1 MRRREFLALTGVTLA
16 GAVIGGYAS
25 RVNARQGATE
35 TNASQPMNAAAYR
48 ALRRYAKT
56 PFGDIAYVERGSGA
70 AALFVHGYLLNGFQ
84 WRGAL
89 ERLSAH
95 RRCIAL
101 DLMGLGYTEVARGQS
116 VTPDAQVAM
125 MVSFLDALAIDKV
138 DIVASD
144 SGGQAA
150 QLLLV
155 RHPARVRSILLTNCD
170 TEPDSPPAALKKT
183 LEWAHA
189 GTLPERLIAPWIADK
204 DRARREYRDLYTYP
218 TNPTDEANE
227 YYFPPLISTPR
238 RRELVKA
245 YTIGLEHNPLIGV
258 GPLLKHS
265 SVPARIVWGTGD
277 TIFSPA
283 GPDYLDRSFGHSMGV
298 RRVEHAKLFFAEE
311 LPNLIAE
318 EARRLWRMPG

>member
-1 MRRREFLALTGVTLA
+1 MKRREFLALTGITLA
-16 GAVIGGYAS
+16 GVATGGYAS
-25 RVNARQGATE
+25 GLSAPQGATE
-35 TNASQPMNAAAYR
+35 TNTSQPMNATVYR

-89 ERLSAH
+89 ERLSPY

-101 DLMGLGYTEVARGQS
+101 DLMGLGYTEVAQGQS

-125 MVSFLDALAIDKV
+125 MVSFLDALSIPKV

-155 RHPARVRSILLTNCD
+155 RHPDRVRSILLTNCD
-170 TEPDSPPAALKKT
+170 TEPDSPPHALKKT
-183 LEWAHA
+183 LGWAHA
-189 GTLPERLIAPWIADK
+189 GILPERLIAPWIADK

-238 RRELVKA
+238 RRELVQA
-245 YTIGLEHNPLIGV
+245 YTIGLERNPLVGIGSQ
-258 GPLLKHS
+258 LKRS
-265 SVPARIVWGTGD
+265 TVPARIVWGTGD
-277 TIFSPA
+277 KIFSPA
-283 GPDYLDRSFGHSMGV
+283 GPVYLDHHFGHSMGV
-298 RRVEHAKLFFAEE
+298 RRLEHAKLFFAEE
-311 LPNLIAE
+311 LPDVIAE
-318 EARRLWRMPG
+318 EALRLWRVAG

>member
-1 MRRREFLALTGVTLA
+1 MKRREFLTLTGVALA
-16 GAVIGGYAS
+16 GVAVGGYAS
-25 RVNARQGATE
+25 RSNAGQGVVEENT
-35 TNASQPMNAAAYR
+35 SPPMNAAAYR

-56 PFGDIAYVERGSGA
+56 PFGDIAYVERGSGD

-101 DLMGLGYTEVARGQS
+101 DLMGLGYTEVAQGQS

-125 MVSFLDALAIDKV
+125 MVSFLDALSIAKV

-150 QLLLV
+150 QLLLA
-155 RHPARVRSILLTNCD
+155 RHPDRVRSILLTNCD
-170 TEPDSPPAALKKT
+170 TEPDSPPSALKKT

-204 DRARREYRDLYTYP
+204 ERARREYRDLYTYP

-238 RRELVKA
+238 RRELVQA
-245 YTIGLEHNPLIGV
+245 YTIGLEHNPLIGI
-258 GPLLKHS
+258 GPQLKRS

-277 TIFSPA
+277 KIFSPA
-283 GPDYLDRSFGHSMGV
+283 GAVYLDRNFGHSMGV
-298 RRVEHAKLFFAEE
+298 RRLDQAKLFFAEE
-311 LPNLIAE
+311 MPDVIAQ
-318 EARRLWRMPG
+318 EARRLWGVPG

>member
-1 MRRREFLALTGVTLA
+1 MKRREFLALTGIGLA
-16 GAVIGGYAS
+16 GVVVVGYAPRS
-25 RVNARQGATE
+25 NARPDAQKAGT
-35 TNASQPMNAAAYR
+35 SSLMDAAAYR

-56 PFGDIAYVERGSGA
+56 PFGDIAYVERGRGA

-89 ERLSAH
+89 ERLSPY

-101 DLMGLGYTEVARGQS
+101 DLMGLGYTEVAQGQS

-125 MVSFLDALAIDKV
+125 MVAFLDALSIPKV

-155 RHPARVRSILLTNCD
+155 RHPDRVRSLLLTNCD

-189 GTLPERLIAPWIADK
+189 GVLPERMIAPWIADK
-204 DRARREYRDLYTYP
+204 DRARREYRDIYTYP
-218 TNPTDEANE
+218 TNPTDEAND
-227 YYFPPLISTPR
+227 YYFPPLISSPR
-238 RRELVKA
+238 RRELVQA
-245 YTIGLEHNPLIGV
+245 YTIGLERNPLIGI
-258 GPLLKHS
+258 GPLLKRS
-265 SVPARIVWGTGD
+265 TVPTRIVWGTGD
-277 TIFSPA
+277 TIFSAA
-283 GPDYLDRSFGHSMGV
+283 GPDYLDRNFGHSMGV
-298 RRVEHAKLFFAEE
+298 RRLEHAKLFFAEE
-311 LPNLIAE
+311 MPDVIAQ
-318 EARRLWRMPG
+318 EARRLWGIG